1 MGRIV
6 AKSKLTFSESDGL
19 ADRLRK
25 VVPRGFVEKK
35 MFGGY
40 GFMSGGNMVIGTTAK
55 GALLVRIDPE
65 KQAAALKRKGAFE
78 MHMGERT
85 MKGFIGVDP
94 DELTDDDALK
104 SWLDFALAYTKTLP
118 PK

>member
-25 VVPRGFVEKK
+25 VIPRGFVEKK

-55 GALLVRIDPE
+55 GALLVRVDPD
-65 KQAAALKRKGAFE
+65 KQAEALKRKGAFE
-78 MHMGERT
+78 VHMGPHPMT
-85 MKGFIGVDP
+85 GFIGVDP
-94 DELTDDDALK
+94 DELPDDDALK
-104 SWLDFALAYTKTLP
+104 DWIAYAMNYAKTLP

>member
-19 ADRLRK
+19 ADRLRN
-25 VVPRGFVEKK
+25 VVPRSFVEKK

-55 GALLVRIDPE
+55 GALLVRIDPA
-65 KQAAALKRKGAFE
+65 KQAEALKRKGAFE
-78 MHMGERT
+78 MHMGERA
-85 MKGFIGVDP
+85 MKGFIAVDP
-94 DELTDDDALK
+94 DELPDDDALK
-104 SWLDFALAYTKTLP
+104 DWIAYAVKYAKELP